1 MISFPV
7 AIPKPNAN
15 LLITETEILIQP
27 YPVSLLP
34 DFTAGQTRAVL
45 AQANKIF
52 APNNTYQSQDTVG
65 RVGKYQFNAQT
76 LELLGYLKS
85 GTQDSLRNQNG
96 ANALAINA
104 GSNWTGLNQINN
116 VTDWKNSAGV
126 QEQAV
131 VNLYQLNLTQMKKIN
146 QTVSALSS
154 DQIAGMLLV
163 AHVAG
168 VTEALRLLNYNLGKT
183 ASADASLS
191 QLNQYFYAGSSAYS
205 FGSLVEKA

>member
-1 MISFPV
+1 
-7 AIPKPNAN
+7 
-15 LLITETEILIQP
+15 
-27 YPVSLLP
+27 
-34 DFTAGQTRAVL
+34 
-45 AQANKIF
+45 
-52 APNNTYQSQDTVG
+52 
-65 RVGKYQFNAQT
+65 VGKYQFNAQT

-104 GSNWTGLNQINN
+104 GSNWTGLNQINSA
-116 VTDWKNSAGV
+116 TDWKNSAGV

-131 VNLYQLNLTQMKKIN
+131 VNLYQLNLAQMKKIN
-146 QTVSALSS
+146 QTVSALSP
-154 DQIAGMLLV
+154 DQIAGLLLV

-205 FGSLVEKA
+205 FGTVVEKA